1 MATIRSATKSDLV
14 QIVDLHLSAFKPSIN
29 SSMGIKRMTY
39 LYEQALNSRST
50 ILLVIVENDEVQGFI
65 CGTSDYRAFVIES
78 KGPITISDM
87 FRVFQKLGV
96 LGLTREMIRSLRLH
110 RALHGLHDIFYL
122 SLWGMRPGLSPVL
135 GAEIFRELI
144 KRSSAIRSRNLI
156 ASVETENL
164 RVNKMYSLL
173 GFNEVKDL
181 HSIRLLSKCMFDGE

>member
-1 MATIRSATKSDLV
+1 
-14 QIVDLHLSAFKPSIN
+14 
-29 SSMGIKRMTY
+29 MTY
-39 LYEQALNSRST
+39 LYEQTLNSRST

-65 CGTSDYRAFVIES
+65 CGTSDYRAFVSES
-78 KGPITISDM
+78 KGPITILDM

-96 LGLTREMIRSLRLH
+96 FGLTREMIQSLRLH
-110 RALHGLHDIFYL
+110 RALHGIHDIFYL

-156 ASVETENL
+156 ASVETDNL

-173 GFNEVKDL
+173 GFTEVKDL